1 MMPDIRHDVTRL
13 GYPRLRRQ
21 EPQPCV
27 TRGADARRTQMK
39 ARDLMT
45 PDPAQ
50 VTPSDTLQRV
60 SQLMAEH
67 DCGCIP
73 VVAADGQRSLVGVVT
88 DRDIA
93 LRAVAEGR
101 PATTPIG
108 EIMTPNPDCCSPDDD
123 VSQVEKL
130 MSDRQIRRVVVV
142 DGANECVGI
151 IAQADLARAAKRQS
165 EPSPREMVDVLE
177 KISRPTVGS

>member
-1 MMPDIRHDVTRL
+1 
-13 GYPRLRRQ
+13 
-21 EPQPCV
+21 
-27 TRGADARRTQMK
+27 MK

-50 VTPSDTLQRV
+50 VTPSDSLQRV

-73 VVAADGQRSLVGVVT
+73 VVTAADQRSLVGVIT

-93 LRAVAEGR
+93 IRAVAEGR
-101 PATTPIG
+101 PATTPVG
-108 EIMTPNPDCCSPDDD
+108 EIMTANPDCVTPDDD
-123 VSQVEKL
+123 LERVEQL

-142 DGANECVGI
+142 DETGECVGI
-151 IAQADLARAAKRQS
+151 IAQADLARAAKRRND
-165 EPSPREMVDVLE
+165 PSPKEMVDVLE
-177 KISRPTVGS
+177 KISQP

>member
-1 MMPDIRHDVTRL
+1 
-13 GYPRLRRQ
+13 
-21 EPQPCV
+21 
-27 TRGADARRTQMK
+27 MK
-39 ARDLMT
+39 ARELMT

-73 VVAADGQRSLVGVVT
+73 VVTAADKRAVVGVVT

-93 LRAVAEGR
+93 LRGVAEGR
-101 PATTPIG
+101 PHTSPIG
-108 EIMTPNPDCCSPDDD
+108 DIMTTNPDTVGPDDD
-123 VSQVEKL
+123 IESVEKL

-142 DGANECVGI
+142 DETGECVGI
-151 IAQADLARAAKRQS
+151 IAQADLARAAKRRS
-165 EPSPREMVDVLE
+165 DPTPKEMVDVLE
-177 KISRPTVGS
+177 KISRPS

>member
-1 MMPDIRHDVTRL
+1 
-13 GYPRLRRQ
+13 
-21 EPQPCV
+21 
-27 TRGADARRTQMK
+27 MK

-73 VVAADGQRSLVGVVT
+73 VVAAADQRSLLGVVT

-93 LRAVAEGR
+93 IRAVAEGR
-101 PATTPIG
+101 PVTTPIG
-108 EIMTPNPDCCSPDDD
+108 EIMTPNPDCVNPNDDIE
-123 VSQVEKL
+123 QVEKL
-130 MSDRQIRRVVVV
+130 MADRQIRRVVVV
-142 DGANECVGI
+142 DDTGECVGI
-151 IAQADLARAAKRQS
+151 IAQADLARASKRSS
-165 EPSPREMVDVLE
+165 EPTPKEMVDVLE
-177 KISRPTVGS
+177 KISQP

>member
-1 MMPDIRHDVTRL
+1 
-13 GYPRLRRQ
+13 
-21 EPQPCV
+21 
-27 TRGADARRTQMK
+27 MK

-50 VTPSDTLQRV
+50 VTPSDSLQRV

-73 VVAADGQRSLVGVVT
+73 VVTAADQRSLICVVT

-93 LRAVAEGR
+93 VRAVAEGR

-108 EIMTPNPDCCSPDDD
+108 EIMTANPDTVGPDDEL
-123 VSQVEKL
+123 SHVERL

-142 DGANECVGI
+142 DDTGECVGI
-151 IAQADLARAAKRQS
+151 IAQADLARAAKRRR

-177 KISRPTVGS
+177 KISRPADL

>member
-1 MMPDIRHDVTRL
+1 
-13 GYPRLRRQ
+13 
-21 EPQPCV
+21 
-27 TRGADARRTQMK
+27 MK

-73 VVAADGQRSLVGVVT
+73 VVAAADQRSLLGVVT

-93 LRAVAEGR
+93 IRAVAEGR
-101 PATTPIG
+101 PVTTPIG
-108 EIMTPNPDCCSPDDD
+108 EIMTPNPDCVNPNDDIE
-123 VSQVEKL
+123 QVEKL
-130 MSDRQIRRVVVV
+130 MADRQIRRVVVV
-142 DGANECVGI
+142 DDTGECVGI
-151 IAQADLARAAKRQS
+151 IAQADLARASKRTS
-165 EPSPREMVDVLE
+165 EPSPKEMVDVLE
-177 KISRPTVGS
+177 KISQP

>member
-1 MMPDIRHDVTRL
+1 
-13 GYPRLRRQ
+13 
-21 EPQPCV
+21 
-27 TRGADARRTQMK
+27 MK

-50 VTPSDTLQRV
+50 VTASDSLQRV

-73 VVAADGQRSLVGVVT
+73 VVKAADQRSLIGVVT

-93 LRAVAEGR
+93 IRAVAEGR

-108 EIMTPNPDCCSPDDD
+108 EIMTQNPDCVNPNDDIEA
-123 VSQVEKL
+123 VEKL

-142 DGANECVGI
+142 DDTGECVGI
-151 IAQADLARAAKRQS
+151 IAQADLARASKRSS
-165 EPSPREMVDVLE
+165 EPSPKEMVDVLE
-177 KISRPTVGS
+177 KISQP

>member
-1 MMPDIRHDVTRL
+1 
-13 GYPRLRRQ
+13 
-21 EPQPCV
+21 
-27 TRGADARRTQMK
+27 MK
-39 ARDLMT
+39 VRDLMT

-50 VTPSDTLQRV
+50 VTPSDSLQRV

-73 VVAADGQRSLVGVVT
+73 VVTAADHRSLLGVIT

-93 LRAVAEGR
+93 VRAVAEGR

-108 EIMTPNPDCCSPDDD
+108 EIMTPNPDTVGPDDD
-123 VSQVEKL
+123 LAYVERL

-142 DGANECVGI
+142 DDTGECVGI
-151 IAQADLARAAKRQS
+151 IAQADLARAAKRKK
-165 EPSPREMVDVLE
+165 EPSPKEMVDVLE
-177 KISRPTVGS
+177 KISRPDL

>member
-1 MMPDIRHDVTRL
+1 
-13 GYPRLRRQ
+13 
-21 EPQPCV
+21 
-27 TRGADARRTQMK
+27 MK

-50 VTPSDTLQRV
+50 VTPSDSLQRV

-73 VVAADGQRSLVGVVT
+73 VVTAADQRSLVGVVT

-93 LRAVAEGR
+93 IRAVAEGR
-101 PATTPIG
+101 PATTPVG
-108 EIMTPNPDCCSPDDD
+108 EIMTPNLER
-123 VSQVEKL
+123 VEKL

-142 DGANECVGI
+142 DDAGDCVGI
-151 IAQADLARAAKRQS
+151 IAQADLARAAKRS
-165 EPSPREMVDVLE
+165 SDPSPKEMVDVLE
-177 KISRPTVGS
+177 KISQP

>member
-1 MMPDIRHDVTRL
+1 
-13 GYPRLRRQ
+13 
-21 EPQPCV
+21 
-27 TRGADARRTQMK
+27 MK

-50 VTPSDTLQRV
+50 VTPSDSLQRV

-73 VVAADGQRSLVGVVT
+73 VVTAADQRSLIGVVT

-93 LRAVAEGR
+93 VRAVAEGR

-108 EIMTPNPDCCSPDDD
+108 EIMTANPDTVGPDDEL
-123 VSQVEKL
+123 SHVERL

-142 DGANECVGI
+142 DDTGECVGI
-151 IAQADLARAAKRQS
+151 IAQADLARAAKRRR

-177 KISRPTVGS
+177 KISRPADL